1 MQKEIKSF
9 KDLEIWKRS
18 MKLAKEI
25 YQISET
31 FPKTEL
37 YSLTNQLRRATI
49 SIPSNIAEGHT
60 RKYTK
65 EFRQF
70 LNVALSSLAEVETS
84 LILAAELKCVHQDK
98 ILLIHEEIE
107 ELGKMINTLLSRL
120 KSRTQ
125 YNTAP

>member
-1 MQKEIKSF
+1 MQKGIKSF

-18 MKLAKEI
+18 IRLAKEI
-25 YQISET
+25 YQISEA

-37 YSLTNQLRRATI
+37 YSLTNQLRRAAI

-70 LNVALSSLAEVETS
+70 LYVALGSLAEVETLLVLS
-84 LILAAELKCVHQDK
+84 VELKCIHQDK
-98 ILLIHEEIE
+98 ILPLQKEIE
-107 ELGKMINTLLSRL
+107 ELGKMINALLSRL
-120 KSRTQ
+120 KSKTLD
-125 YNTAP
+125 YADP

>member
-1 MQKEIKSF
+1 MEKKIKSF

-18 MKLAKEI
+18 IGLVKEI

-31 FPKTEL
+31 FPKAEL
-37 YSLTNQLRRATI
+37 YGLTNQLRRAAI

-60 RKYTK
+60 RRHTK

-70 LNVALSSLAEVETS
+70 LYVALGSLAEVET
-84 LILAAELKCVHQDK
+84 LLTLAVELKCVHQDK
-98 ILLIHEEIE
+98 ILPPQREIE
-107 ELGKMINTLLSRL
+107 ELGKMINALLAKL

-125 YNTAP
+125 DYTDP